1 MTRTTPVR
9 MKEVFARGAWAIA
22 LACALGACER
32 PASRV
37 AAKDPAASPA
47 APREAAASSTRIDK
61 PAAAARAPDIPPDA
75 VLTGRIESAIRS
87 DPGMAGADV
96 SVNAEHGVV
105 SLTGRVKSPEQVA
118 IASAHAQREDGVMR
132 VENDLAL
139 NTP

>member
-1 MTRTTPVR
+1 
-9 MKEVFARGAWAIA
+9 MKNLLAGGAGAIA
-22 LACALGACER
+22 LACALAACER

-37 AAKDPAASPA
+37 AEEEPASAPVAAHPA
-47 APREAAASSTRIDK
+47 EAAANRADELASA
-61 PAAAARAPDIPPDA
+61 PPAPDIPADA
-75 VLTGRIESAIRS
+75 ELTSRIESAIHS

-105 SLTGRVKSPEQVA
+105 SLTGRVRSPEQVA

-132 VENDLAL
+132 VDNDLAL